1 MPLFLRLRG
10 TQVYS
15 LPQMIQLFP
24 KTLCAQGRR
33 LTEWQFQGTAR
44 DVSTFEVVS
53 SRSIMGLT
61 NQKTYNEKRDSVKRN
76 KSTMTGI
83 HLVNNPIQF
92 KGLGH
97 PLKERNELK
106 LRGLLPAAERS
117 VELQVQAVL
126 DNLNRYGDDL
136 SRYIFLRELQD
147 TNERLFYRV
156 LCEHTEDLM
165 PFVYT
170 PVVGQACQEYS
181 RIYRRPRGLFITI
194 NDLGHISEI
203 LSNWPEDNVKAIV
216 VTDGERILGLGDL
229 GANGMGIPVGKLSLY
244 TALAGIPPSAL
255 LPVTLDVG
263 TNNESLLSDPFYI
276 GLKQKRT
283 NGEQYDQLIDE
294 FMKAVVKRYGRS
306 CLIQFEDFGNQNA
319 FRLLEKYNDDYCTFN
334 DDIQGTASVAVAGIL
349 SSVKITGTKV
359 SEHTFLFYGAGEAAL
374 GIADLLVMEM
384 EEEGLS
390 KEDAAARI
398 WMVDSRGLVVK
409 SRDAA
414 GLNGHKPL
422 YAKDHEATK
431 NLEEMMEHI
440 KPSVLIGASAQPSV
454 FTEKVL
460 KMMLSTCKRPIVFA
474 LSNPTDK
481 AECTAEEAYTYTDG
495 KCIFASGSPFPPATV
510 NGVTFHP
517 GQGNNAYIFPG
528 VSLALIACGAKS
540 VGDRVFLVAAKAL
553 AEQVT
558 KEHME
563 EGRVYP
569 PLDTIRKVSLTIA
582 AKVARFLFQEGLA
595 TYKPEPPD
603 LEAFLATK
611 QYSYNYDEQK

>member
-1 MPLFLRLRG
+1 MPIFQRLG
-10 TQVYS
+10 GSQVNT
-15 LPQMIQLFP
+15 LPLTARHLP
-24 KTLCAQGRR
+24 KILCAQGRR
-33 LTEWQFQGTAR
+33 VSKWLTGGNSVIWKESAA
-44 DVSTFEVVS
+44 VSGGSLYS
-53 SRSIMGLT
+53 SMGLS
-61 NQKTYNEKRDSVKRN
+61 NQKMYCDRRDSTKRN
-76 KSTMTGI
+76 KSTMTGMYLI
-83 HLVNNPIQF
+83 NNPKQF
-92 KGLGH
+92 KGLAH
-97 PLKERNELK
+97 AQSERLSLG
-106 LRGLLPAAERS
+106 LRGLLPAAVRP
-117 VELQVQAVL
+117 VNLQVEAVL
-126 DNLNRYGDDL
+126 DNLNQNL
-136 SRYIFLRELQD
+136 SRYLFLRELQD

-181 RIYRRPRGLFITI
+181 KIFRRPRGLFITI

-203 LSNWPEDNVKAIV
+203 LGNWPEENVKAIV

-229 GANGMGIPVGKLSLY
+229 GANGMGIPVGKMALY

-263 TNNESLLSDPFYI
+263 TNNEALLADPLYI
-276 GLKQKRT
+276 GLKQKRV
-283 NGEQYDQLIDE
+283 NGEKYDELIDE

-349 SSVKITGTKV
+349 ASVKITGTKV

-398 WMVDSRGLVVK
+398 WMFDSRGLVVK
-409 SRDAA
+409 DRDPSS
-414 GLNGHKPL
+414 LNGHKVL
-422 YAKDHEATK
+422 YAKDHAATK
-431 NLEEMMEHI
+431 DLEAMMDHI

-460 KMMLSTCKRPIVFA
+460 RSMLSTCDRPIVFA

-495 KCIFASGSPFPPATV
+495 KCIFASGSPFPAVTV
-510 NGVTFHP
+510 NGQTFHP

-528 VSLALIACGAKS
+528 VSLALIACGARS

-553 AEQVT
+553 ADQVT
-558 KEHME
+558 KENMA

-603 LEAFLATK
+603 LETFL
-611 QYSYNYDEQK
+611 

>member
-1 MPLFLRLRG
+1 MPIFRY
-10 TQVYS
+10 TQVNS
-15 LPQMIQLFP
+15 LPLLLRHLPRI
-24 KTLCAQGRR
+24 LCAQGRR
-33 LTEWQFQGTAR
+33 ASKWPTGGNGVIFKKHTVAAS
-44 DVSTFEVVS
+44 STS
-53 SRSIMGLT
+53 GMGLN
-61 NQKTYNEKRDSVKRN
+61 NQKAYSERRDSPKRG
-76 KSTMTGI
+76 KSTMAGMNLI
-83 HLVNNPIQF
+83 NNPKLF
-92 KGLGH
+92 KGLSH
-97 PLKERNELK
+97 SEDERENLGI
-106 LRGLLPAAERS
+106 RGLLPAAVRPVS
-117 VELQVQAVL
+117 LQVEAVL

-136 SRYIFLRELQD
+136 SRYLFLRELQD
-147 TNERLFYRV
+147 TDERLFYRV
-156 LCEHTEDLM
+156 LNEHTEELM
-165 PFVYT
+165 PYVYT

-181 RIYRRPRGLFITI
+181 RIFRRPRGVFITI
-194 NDLGHISEI
+194 NDMGHIYDI
-203 LSNWPEDNVKAIV
+203 LGNWPEENVKAIV

-244 TALAGIPPSAL
+244 TALAGIPPSQL

-263 TNNESLLSDPFYI
+263 TNNEALLADPFYI
-276 GLKQKRT
+276 GLKQKRV
-283 NGEQYDQLIDE
+283 NGEKYDQLIDE

-349 SSVKITGTKV
+349 ASVRITGTKV

-390 KEDAAARI
+390 KDEAYEKI
-398 WMVDSRGLVVK
+398 WLVDSKGLIVK
-409 SRDAA
+409 SRDPAQ
-414 GLNGHKPL
+414 LHGHKIL
-422 YAKDHEATK
+422 YAKDHPATK
-431 NLEEMMEHI
+431 DLEEIVEQI
-440 KPSVLIGASAQPSV
+440 KPSALIGASAQPSV

-460 KMMLSTCKRPIVFA
+460 KMLLSNCERPIVFA

-481 AECTAEEAYTYTDG
+481 AECTAEQAYTHTNG
-495 KCIFASGSPFPPATV
+495 KCIFASGSPFPSVTV
-510 NGVTFHP
+510 NGQTFHP

-528 VSLALIACGAKS
+528 VSLALIACGAKT
-540 VGDRVFLVAAKAL
+540 VGDKVFLVAAKAL

-558 KEHME
+558 KENMA

-603 LEAFLATK
+603 LETFLATK
-611 QYSYNYDEQK
+611 QYSYEYEA

>member
-1 MPLFLRLRG
+1 
-10 TQVYS
+10 
-15 LPQMIQLFP
+15 
-24 KTLCAQGRR
+24 
-33 LTEWQFQGTAR
+33 FQGLAHAESER
-44 DVSTFEVVS
+44 LS
-53 SRSIMGLT
+53 
-61 NQKTYNEKRDSVKRN
+61 
-76 KSTMTGI
+76 
-83 HLVNNPIQF
+83 
-92 KGLGH
+92 LG
-97 PLKERNELK
+97 
-106 LRGLLPAAERS
+106 LRGLLPAAVRPVS
-117 VELQVQAVL
+117 LQVEAVL
-126 DNLNRYGDDL
+126 DNLSRYGDDL
-136 SRYIFLRELQD
+136 SRYLFLRELQD

-156 LCEHTEDLM
+156 LCEHTEELM

-181 RIYRRPRGLFITI
+181 KIFRRPRGLFITI

-203 LSNWPEDNVKAIV
+203 LGNWPEENVKAIV

-229 GANGMGIPVGKLSLY
+229 GANGMGIPVGKMALY

-263 TNNESLLSDPFYI
+263 TNNEALLADPLYI
-276 GLKQKRT
+276 GLKQKRV
-283 NGEQYDQLIDE
+283 NGEKYDELIDE

-349 SSVKITGTKV
+349 ASVKITGTKV

-384 EEEGLS
+384 EEEGLT

-398 WMVDSRGLVVK
+398 WMFDSRGLVVK
-409 SRDAA
+409 DRDPSS
-414 GLNGHKPL
+414 LNGHKVL
-422 YAKDHEATK
+422 YAKDHAATK
-431 NLEEMMEHI
+431 DLEAMMDHI

-460 KMMLSTCKRPIVFA
+460 RSMLSTCDRPIVFA

-481 AECTAEEAYTYTDG
+481 AECTAEEAYTYTNG
-495 KCIFASGSPFPPATV
+495 KCIFASGSPFPAVTV
-510 NGVTFHP
+510 NGQTFHP

-528 VSLALIACGAKS
+528 VSLALIACGARS

-553 AEQVT
+553 ADQVT
-558 KEHME
+558 KENMA

-603 LEAFLATK
+603 LETFLASK
-611 QYSYNYDEQK
+611 QYSYEYEA